1 MVLVSYQPSS
11 ERAGLRHYALGERLH
26 ESEEAILFRGVDCRD
41 GREVVVKLPKASTP
55 RPRTLAKLRHEFTLT
70 HELALPGVV
79 RAYAIERYGSG
90 LALVLEDFG
99 GVPLSRLM
107 RVRPLSLRERVRIG
121 VALARALE
129 GLHRHHIIHKD
140 VKPSN
145 VLVHPE
151 TGVVKLIDFGIAT
164 RLTQEL
170 SDSLGLRS
178 LEGTLAY
185 VSPEQTGR
193 VNRAVDHRSDL
204 YSLGATLYE
213 LLSGILPF
221 ASLDALELVHSH
233 IARRPVPPHERNS
246 EIPIPLSRI
255 VMKLLAKAAEDRY
268 QSARGLAAD
277 LSRVLAR
284 LDAEEPVDAFALG
297 AEDRLDVL
305 RFPQRLYGRERELQ
319 ALESAFSRARAG
331 AAQLALIR
339 GYAGVGKTALVHE
352 LRGLVTAH
360 RGRLIAGKFDQRG
373 HGIAYAPIVSALRE
387 LLRRVLGEPE
397 ESLQR
402 WRAVLGEAV
411 GGNGQLIVDMLP
423 ELEVLLG
430 AQQAIPVLGP
440 IETQNRFRLVFQR
453 FLQVFATS
461 EHPLVLFVDDLQW
474 SDPASRKLL
483 QQLLHNPDGGHLLV
497 IGAYR
502 DNEVALGHPLLAWI
516 DALRRRAAVDAT
528 PLELEVAALG
538 RAEVE
543 RLLADTFARAP
554 AELQPLTAL
563 VCEKTGGNPF
573 FARQFL
579 QSLYEDGALGFDAEA
594 RRWSWD
600 IERARAAVVT
610 DNVVDLMVGKL
621 ARLGAETRE
630 VVQLASC
637 VGNRFDQR
645 TLTTVSSR
653 DAERVSAALWEAL
666 REGVIVPLDP
676 EYRFLEQPGAAG
688 EQLDFNVSYRFLH
701 DRVQQAAYS
710 TLDDA
715 QRERVHLRIGRL
727 LLAAAEDEGG
737 RGRALEH
744 LNLCA
749 GAIERAEER
758 LLLAEMN
765 LKAGLRAKA
774 STAYE
779 PAAEL
784 LSSGIRL
791 LAGGGWDEAPRLAF
805 SLHFER
811 VECEFLSGRF
821 EVAESLF
828 GELLERARSGLER
841 ASVHNLRIVLYST
854 LGKFADAVAAGREG
868 LALFEIELTDDPE
881 VLAIEFSEVERQL
894 AARSVASLVELPDMR
909 DPAAE
914 AVLRLLM
921 HLAPPIFFVAP
932 ELFPI
937 VAAKPVN
944 ISLACGN
951 STISAYGYM
960 MYAMVLAAMVGDFE
974 RAHAFGSLALEIT
987 ERRGSPELAGM
998 LPVTFA
1004 AHVNLFRRPLR
1015 TGFPLFARSYRAC
1028 LENGDFLYLSFSCF
1042 HSVLHRLGVGDE
1054 LDELRL
1060 DVDRYLVLMQR
1071 TKDLQSTA
1079 ILTLARQLIAS
1090 LQGPAESLATLGDES
1105 FDGEVFYAELE
1116 RSGLV
1121 LVQFLFHLSALKL
1134 ALLAG
1139 ELESARARVDAAA
1152 PLLPSAEGTL
1162 YGTEFS
1168 FYGALALL
1176 AASPTG
1182 GALARP
1188 DFVGKHQ
1195 DRVARWAESCPEN
1208 FLHKRRL
1215 LEAERARVEGDTL
1228 LAMRRYD
1235 EAIDEAAAQ
1244 GYPHHEGLCCERA
1257 MAFYGERGRRRVAG
1271 AYASDAHGGYARWGA
1286 LAKVEALAE
1295 RFPELTGAARGDDV
1309 DGTKTSTNTETG
1321 WIRALD
1327 VDAVLRAS
1335 QAITSELRVERLL
1348 PRLMRLVIENAGAA
1362 RGYLLLASEDA
1373 LALEASASAD
1383 EEHGRLLPS
1392 VPLESESAGALL
1404 SPPIVHFVSR
1414 TRERLVLADASREG
1428 AYVLDP
1434 SVRALETRSLLCAPL
1449 LDKGRLIG
1457 VIYLVNDMVVGAF
1470 TPQRVEVVTLMAS
1483 QAAISLSNA
1492 RLVQSV
1498 RESNR
1503 ALEARTRELEAA
1515 RDAAEAA
1522 NRAKSVFLATMSHEL
1537 RTPLNAVI
1545 GYSEMVTE
1553 ELEDAQL
1560 FELVG
1565 DMRRITSSSKH
1576 LLNLINDI
1584 LDLSKIEAGR
1594 ERVVR
1599 SVFELPAL
1607 AREVISNVLPLAD
1620 KNGNTI
1626 SLTVD
1631 PAVSTM
1637 SADAAK
1643 VRQCLLNLVANACK
1657 FTRDGQI
1664 RVELAR
1670 VVQDE
1675 ATTAPAVLISVRD
1688 TGIGMTA
1695 EQLGRLFK
1703 PFSQGDESTTREY
1716 GGTGLGLAITKKLC
1730 EMMDGEI
1737 EVESEPG
1744 LGSRFSITL
1753 PLGAP

>member
-11 ERAGLRHYALGERLH
+11 ARAGLRHYALGERVH

-41 GREVVVKLPKASTP
+41 GRKVVVKLPKASTP
-55 RPRTLAKLRHEFTLT
+55 KPRTLAKLRHEYSLT
-70 HELALPGVV
+70 HGLALPGVV

-99 GVPLSRLM
+99 GVPLSRMM
-107 RVRPLSLRERVRIG
+107 RVRALSLRERVRIG
-121 VALARALE
+121 IALARALE

-164 RLTQEL
+164 RLSQEL
-170 SDSLGLRS
+170 SDSLRLNA

-193 VNRAVDHRSDL
+193 VNRVVDHRSDL

-246 EIPIPLSRI
+246 EIPLPLSMI

-277 LSRVLAR
+277 LSLVLAR
-284 LDAEEPVDAFALG
+284 LDADEAVELFPLG
-297 AEDRLDVL
+297 GEDRLDVL
-305 RFPQRLYGRERELQ
+305 RFPQRLYGREREFE

-331 AAQLALIR
+331 ATQLALVR

-352 LRGLVTAH
+352 LRGVITAH
-360 RGRLIAGKFDQRG
+360 RGQMISGKFDQRA
-373 HGIAYAPIVSALRE
+373 HGVAYAPVVSALRE
-387 LLRRVLGEPE
+387 LLRRLLGEPE
-397 ESLQR
+397 ESLRR
-402 WRAVLGEAV
+402 WRAVIEEAV

-423 ELEVLLG
+423 ELEILLG
-430 AQQAIPVLGP
+430 PQQAIPVLGP
-440 IETQNRFRLVFQR
+440 IESQNRFRLVFQR
-453 FLQVFATS
+453 FLQVFATA
-461 EHPLVLFVDDLQW
+461 EHPLVLFIDDLQW

-483 QQLLHNPDGGHLLV
+483 EQLLLNPDGGHLLI

-502 DNEVALGHPLLAWI
+502 DNEVALGHPLPAWI
-516 DALRRRAAVDAT
+516 EALRERVGGE
-528 PLELEVAALG
+528 PIELDVVALG
-538 RAEVE
+538 RDEVE
-543 RLLADTFARAP
+543 RLLVDTFARGP
-554 AELQPLTAL
+554 EELTPLTEL

-579 QSLYEDGALGFDAEA
+579 QSLYEEGALGFDAEA
-594 RRWSWD
+594 RRWGWD

-610 DNVVDLMVGKL
+610 DNVVDFMVGKL

-637 VGNRFDQR
+637 IGNRFDQR

-676 EYRFLEQPGAAG
+676 EYRFLEQPGAAD

-710 TLDDA
+710 TLDES

-749 GAIERAEER
+749 GAIERPEER
-758 LLLAEMN
+758 RQLAEMN
-765 LKAGLRAKA
+765 LRAGLRAKA

-784 LSSGIRL
+784 LTSGIRL
-791 LAGGGWDEAPRLAF
+791 LAGGGWDEAPKLAF

-868 LALFEIELTDDPE
+868 LALFDIELTDDPE
-881 VLAIEFSEVERQL
+881 LLAIEFSEVERQL
-894 AARSVASLVELPDMR
+894 ATRSVASLVELPDMR
-909 DPAAE
+909 DPGAE

-921 HLAPPIFFVAP
+921 HLAPPTFFVAP
-932 ELFPI
+932 SLFPI

-951 STISAYGYM
+951 SAISAYGYM
-960 MYAMVLAAMVGDFE
+960 MYAMVLAAMVGDYE
-974 RAHAFGSLALEIT
+974 RAHAFGSLALDIT
-987 ERRGSPELAGM
+987 GRRGSPELAGM

-1004 AHVNLFRRPLR
+1004 AHVNLFRKPLR
-1015 TGFPLFARSYRAC
+1015 TGFPLFARSYQTC

-1105 FDGEVFYAELE
+1105 FDGDAFYDELE

-1121 LVQFLFHLSALKL
+1121 LVQFLFHISALKL

-1139 ELESARARVDAAA
+1139 DLPSALARVDAAA
-1152 PLLPSAEGTL
+1152 PLLASAEGTL

-1176 AASPTG
+1176 IASPTG
-1182 GALARP
+1182 GALRRQE
-1188 DFVGKHQ
+1188 FVDEHLG
-1195 DRVARWAESCPEN
+1195 RVAVWADNCPEN

-1244 GYPHHEGLCCERA
+1244 GYPHHEGLCSERA
-1257 MAFYGERGRRRVAG
+1257 MAFYGERGRQRVAR

-1286 LAKVEALAE
+1286 LAKVEALAD
-1295 RFPELTGAARGDDV
+1295 RFPELTGARRRVGHE
-1309 DGTKTSTNTETG
+1309 GTRTRTSTNTETG

-1335 QAITSELRVERLL
+1335 QAITSELRIERLL

-1362 RGYLLLASEDA
+1362 SGYLLLVGEGG
-1373 LALEASASAD
+1373 LAIEASASAD
-1383 EEHGRLLPS
+1383 EERGRLLPS
-1392 VPLESESAGALL
+1392 VPLESESAGAML
-1404 SPPIVHFVSR
+1404 SPSIVNFVSR
-1414 TRERLVLADASREG
+1414 TRERLVLADATGEG

-1434 SVRALETRSLLCAPL
+1434 TVRALETRSLLCAPL
-1449 LDKGRLIG
+1449 LDKGQLIG
-1457 VIYLVNDMVVGAF
+1457 VIYLVNNMVVGAF
-1470 TPQRVEVVTLMAS
+1470 TPQRVEIVTLMAA
-1483 QAAISLSNA
+1483 QAAISLTNA

-1503 ALEARTRELEAA
+1503 ALETRSRELEVA

-1522 NRAKSVFLATMSHEL
+1522 NQAKSVFLATMSHEL

-1553 ELEDAQL
+1553 ELEDEQL

-1607 AREVISNVLPLAD
+1607 AREVISTALPLAD

-1626 SLTVD
+1626 ALTVA
-1631 PAVSTM
+1631 PVISTIH
-1637 SADAAK
+1637 ADAAK

-1657 FTRDGQI
+1657 FTRDGEI
-1664 RVELAR
+1664 KVELSR
-1670 VVQDE
+1670 VVKDE
-1675 ATTAPAVLISVRD
+1675 DTGAAAVHISVQD
-1688 TGIGMTA
+1688 TGIGMTE

-1730 EMMDGEI
+1730 EMMDGTI
-1737 EVESEPG
+1737 EVESEAG
-1744 LGSRFSITL
+1744 AGSRFTIEL
-1753 PLGAP
+1753 PLETP